1 MEPDWTGILLPLCF
15 GVVFA
20 GIGIALLVFGI
31 NQRRKARAT
40 EQWPTAAGTITAA
53 RIDQERR
60 TTRTQGRTETHVT
73 YKPVV
78 EYTYDANGTRFQG
91 GRLSPG
97 GDMSYDY
104 NTAQRFLSKYQPG
117 QPATVHYDPAN
128 PAQAVLETQAAGSMV
143 LFVVGGIFLLIGILA
158 GGVTTVIEL
167 LKLL

>member
-1 MEPDWTGILLPLCF
+1 MQPDWAGILLPLCF

-20 GIGIALLVFGI
+20 GIGLALFVFGI

-53 RIDQERR
+53 RIDEERR
-60 TTRTQGRTETHVT
+60 TTRTQGRTETHIS
-73 YKPVV
+73 YKPIV
-78 EYTYDANGTRFQG
+78 EYTYDVNGTRFQG
-91 GRLSPG
+91 GRLSAG

-104 NTAQRFLSKYQPG
+104 NTAQRVLSTYQPG
-117 QPATVHYDPAN
+117 QPAAVHYDPAD
-128 PAQAVLETQAAGSMV
+128 PAQAVLETKAAGSMV

-167 LKLL
+167 LKLF